1 MERECK
7 KCKELEKRIRELEKE
22 LLELKMRVT
31 ATFGE

>member
-1 MERECK
+1 MEECK